1 MPQATRGPKVVVS
14 ARAMAAGN
22 AVSWAGGGGVGGG
35 GGSGG
40 SGGGEGAK
48 PLSFVCT
55 LYSSKKAE
63 AAFSEKRF
71 RIGLMLAQARGHRK

>member
-14 ARAMAAGN
+14 ARTTAAGN
-22 AVSWAGGGGVGGG
+22 AVSWAGGGGGG
-35 GGSGG
+35 GGSG
-40 SGGGEGAK
+40 GGGEGAK

-63 AAFSEKRF
+63 AAS
-71 RIGLMLAQARGHRK
+71 

>member
-14 ARAMAAGN
+14 ARATAAGN
-22 AVSWAGGGGVGGG
+22 AVSWAAAAAADSG

-40 SGGGEGAK
+40 GGGGGGEGAK

-63 AAFSEKRF
+63 AAF
-71 RIGLMLAQARGHRK
+71 

>member
-14 ARAMAAGN
+14 ARATAAGN
-22 AVSWAGGGGVGGG
+22 AVSWAGGGGGGG
-35 GGSGG
+35 GGGG
-40 SGGGEGAK
+40 DEGAK

-63 AAFSEKRF
+63 AAS
-71 RIGLMLAQARGHRK
+71 

>member
-14 ARAMAAGN
+14 ARATAAGN
-22 AVSWAGGGGVGGG
+22 AVSWAAGGGDGSGGSGGG
-35 GGSGG
+35 GGGG
-40 SGGGEGAK
+40 GGGGEGAK

-63 AAFSEKRF
+63 AAF
-71 RIGLMLAQARGHRK
+71 

>member
-1 MPQATRGPKVVVS
+1 LPQATRGPKVVVS
-14 ARAMAAGN
+14 ARATAAGN
-22 AVSWAGGGGVGGG
+22 AVSWSGGGGGGGGG

-40 SGGGEGAK
+40 GGGGGGGGGEGAK

-63 AAFSEKRF
+63 AALKS
-71 RIGLMLAQARGHRK
+71 LTLTPNP